1 MPCQEERIFR
11 TQFSCQWL
19 FNRIKVL
26 WLRFQQCLCPFTM
39 LNVEGSSEMGVF
51 RHLSNHDFRIPNF
64 GIKKAVTVIFHSKCL
79 KINIDFKKAAKKSEK
94 VFCFWDHCIWIGI
107 VKLSQCRTRYF
118 SSAAN
123 LLRSSPKIWH
133 ANKRDL
139 FQLNFLGSDWWIW

>member
-1 MPCQEERIFR
+1 MPCQEERLFR

-19 FNRIKVL
+19 LNRIKVL
-26 WLRFQQCLCPFTM
+26 WLRFQQCLCTFTM
-39 LNVEGSSEMGVF
+39 LIVEGSSEMGVF
-51 RHLSNHDFRIPNF
+51 RHLSNQ
-64 GIKKAVTVIFHSKCL
+64 KAVTVIFHSKCL
-79 KINIDFKKAAKKSEK
+79 KFNIDFKKAAKNSEK
-94 VFCFWDHCIWIGI
+94 VFYFWDHCIWIGI

-139 FQLNFLGSDWWIW
+139 FQLNFLCSDWWIW